1 MRKLYTAAL
10 LLFSG
15 TLFGQFDAAIDS
27 LGSSSPYY
35 SRPVSQFQNIT
46 WTTVGGNPGTSTI
59 TGYTTTGTV
68 TPGTYSSTQS
78 TASVSGG
85 SSVNHVH
92 SSYTNNT
99 VGVYDA
105 NFLVSINE
113 TDNNALNDSATW
125 QFEVSDSV
133 YARERGNFAGGI
145 GFTGATGFF
154 GQSFE
159 IFNQDTLTS
168 ISVRLQSPTAGDT
181 IRFILYSYV
190 NGLPGAGLD
199 TSDILVIPTG
209 TAAWYTVAFPCDVA
223 LSPGSYFV
231 AAHQINTN
239 NLGFG
244 YSFEY
249 YDPNELYYS
258 TDGST
263 WTPFETAGFSVTLGI
278 RLNLGVPTGGVFT
291 YDLGP
296 DTAICPSGNY
306 TLNATQLGATY
317 SWSTGATTPT
327 INVSTA
333 GTYTVTVSKC
343 GISTTDNVNITTI
356 APADVNLGNDTSY
369 CENDGFNYTITL
381 TGTPGASYI
390 WTGGDT
396 GNTKTITAPGFYLVA
411 GTLNGCT
418 TRDTIQVT
426 EVESLDPFDLGP
438 DIDYCSDS
446 SINVNLNVTNV
457 ANAVYNWNDGSTSP
471 TKTVMGPG
479 TYIVTVSQTGVCNE
493 TLIDTLIVTE
503 QTAPMI
509 SLTDTFYCSG
519 GTLVLDPGQGYDSY
533 LWSTGETTETIT
545 INTSGTYSVTVATT
559 AGCENTASA
568 LVSVRPGI
576 TVDLGAD
583 IDFWAPVTIDAGP
596 GYASYLW
603 NTGDTTQTL
612 DVNVTGT
619 YWVEVGSDQGC
630 FARDTID
637 VNLRLGLNSLEGG
650 EVTMYPNPTS
660 GVVFLT
666 YPGNAEELLV
676 SVFSLDGK
684 QIFQQ
689 EVVVGNNAQ
698 VEVDL
703 TGNTP
708 GVYMLRL
715 EKDGESVNKRFILK

>member
-1 MRKLYTAAL
+1 MRKLYTAAML
-10 LLFSG
+10 LLSG
-15 TLFGQFDAAIDS
+15 SLFAQFDGAIDS
-27 LGSSSPYY
+27 LSSSSPYY
-35 SRPVSQFQNIT
+35 SRPISQFQNIT
-46 WTTVGGNPGTSTI
+46 WTSIVRNASTNAI
-59 TGYTTTGTV
+59 TGVTTSANV
-68 TPGTYSSTQS
+68 TPGTYSSSATTTS
-78 TASVSGG
+78 LAPAATA
-85 SSVNHVH
+85 NQVH
-92 SSYTNNT
+92 TTYTNNT
-99 VGVYDA
+99 LGVFDA
-105 NFLVSINE
+105 DFLVSINE
-113 TDNNALNDSATW
+113 TDNNTANDSASW

-133 YARERGNFAGGI
+133 YARERGNFIGGI
-145 GFTGATGFF
+145 GFTGGTGFF

-190 NGLPGAGLD
+190 NGLPSAGLD
-199 TSDILVIPTG
+199 TSDILVIPTS
-209 TAAWYTVAFPCDVA
+209 TASWYTVAFPCDVA

-231 AAHQINTN
+231 AAQQVNTN

-244 YSFEY
+244 YSDEY

-258 TDGST
+258 VDGST

-278 RLNLGVPTGGVFT
+278 RLNLGTPTGGIFT

-296 DTAICPSGNY
+296 DTAICPAGNF

-343 GISTTDNVNITTI
+343 GINNVDNITISTVP
-356 APADVNLGNDTSY
+356 AADVNLGSDTSY

-381 TGTPGASYI
+381 TGTPSASYI

-396 GNTKTITAPGFYLVA
+396 GNTKNITAPGFYLVA

-426 EVESLDPFDLGP
+426 EAESLDPFDLGP

-446 SINVNLNVTNV
+446 SISVNLDVTNVTN
-457 ANAVYNWNDGSTSP
+457 AVYSWNDGSTSS
-471 TKTVMGPG
+471 TKTVTGPG
-479 TYIVTVSQTGVCNE
+479 TYSVTVSQTGVCNE
-493 TLIDTLIVTE
+493 SISDTMIVTE

-519 GTLVLDPGQGYDSY
+519 GSLLLNPGQGYDSY
-533 LWSTGETTETIT
+533 QWSTGETTETIT
-545 INTSGTYSVTVATT
+545 ITTSGTYSVTVATT

-576 TVDLGAD
+576 SVDLGAD
-583 IDFWAPVTIDAGP
+583 IDFWAPITIDAGP
-596 GYASYLW
+596 GYESYLW

-612 DVNVTGT
+612 GVNVTGS
-619 YWVEVGSDQGC
+619 YWVKVGSDQGC
-630 FARDTID
+630 FATDTID
-637 VNLRLGLNSLEGG
+637 VNLRLGLNSLEGE

-666 YPGNAEELLV
+666 YPGNAEELSV

-684 QIFQQ
+684 QILQQ

-698 VEVDL
+698 VELDL
-703 TGNTP
+703 SGNTP
-708 GVYMLRL
+708 GLYMLRL
-715 EKDGESVNKRFILK
+715 EKDGDSVNKRFILK